1 MLNARCREILR
12 KIVILNN
19 NVSVGELS
27 NEFNV
32 SNRMIRYDI
41 DSINEFL
48 RSSNITEI
56 EKKPNS
62 PLKVLLDSK
71 ERALLINLLN
81 NMNAVDYILSS
92 NERIGIILY
101 DLLSSYK
108 MCTYSRLQEK
118 FFVSK
123 GTIVSDLR
131 KVKLWLSNY
140 NIKIIKY
147 SNKGISIEGE
157 ERSIRIAL
165 RELLIGNTEYN
176 ILDNLENV
184 YKNENSNVL
193 NKISKIDLSN
203 ENLDCIRGFIKE
215 LEIEFG
221 VFTDT
226 DFMNIVMTAFI
237 IINRSYKEDEK
248 ESNRYRSLEEEYKK
262 EYSAAKNIINKLT
275 SKFKID
281 ISKDEIGY
289 LTYAILSSSSNNIII
304 DDSKDYFEACSITGT
319 ILENVEQ
326 AYPGGIYMDTHLY
339 KSFLNHIK
347 GLIFRLTFK
356 VDVRNPSV
364 DSINEIYKK
373 EISLVK
379 GACMFIEE
387 KYKCKL
393 SDDELGYITLYVC
406 AAIEKNKSVV
416 VGTHKSILVVCSA
429 GFATGR
435 VLESKIKSKFN
446 VDKINITSVHGIRHY
461 IKNEKVDLIIST
473 IKIEEKLD
481 VPQIVI
487 SPILNE
493 KDINL
498 LRQYLDYK
506 FPTKQCEE
514 INEIVNIISKSCS
527 INNEEKLLKDLKKHF
542 KVESNLK
549 KSIKDYITVSEIQL
563 NIEAENWEEAIELAA
578 RPLLINGAIKQGYI
592 DAMINSIYKLG
603 SYIVVENGIAIP
615 HAKSGGYV
623 DKFGITITTFKEEIT
638 IGTYNNIK
646 AFITVAT
653 PDEKIEINIITEI
666 MKLIESY
673 EFIELLKG
681 ADNAENILEFIN
693 QKVVKARELL
703 N

>member
-12 KIVILNN
+12 KIVILNS
-19 NVSVGELS
+19 NVGVDELS
-27 NEFNV
+27 NRFSV

-62 PLKVLLDSK
+62 PLKVVLDNK

-81 NMNAVDYILSS
+81 NMNATDYILSS

-108 MCTYSRLQEK
+108 ECTYSRLQDK

-131 KVKLWLSNY
+131 KVKLWLSTY

-157 ERSIRIAL
+157 EENIRIAL
-165 RELLIGNTEYN
+165 RELLIGNSDYN
-176 ILDNLENV
+176 ILNNLENV

-203 ENLDCIRGFIKE
+203 ENLECIRGFIKE
-215 LEIEFG
+215 LEMEFG
-221 VFTDT
+221 VFTDV
-226 DFMNIVMTAFI
+226 DFMNLVMTSFI
-237 IINRSYKEDEK
+237 IINRSYKENEK
-248 ESNRYRSLEEEYKK
+248 EPDRYRLLEEQYKK
-262 EYSAAKNIINKLT
+262 EYNAATNIINKLIN
-275 SKFKID
+275 KFKID
-281 ISKDEIGY
+281 ISKEEIGY
-289 LTYAILSSSSNNIII
+289 LTYMILSSSSNDNNI

-326 AYPGGIYMDTHLY
+326 AYVDGIYMDTYLY

-347 GLIFRLTFK
+347 GLIFRLKFK
-356 VDVRNPSV
+356 VEVRNPIL
-364 DSINEIYKK
+364 DSINESYRK

-379 GACMFIEE
+379 GACKFIEE
-387 KYKCKL
+387 KYKYKL

-406 AAIEKNKSVV
+406 AAIEKKKSEVV
-416 VGTHKSILVVCSA
+416 SKRKNILVVCSA

-435 VLESKIKSKFN
+435 LVESRIKSKFN
-446 VDKINITSVHGIRHY
+446 VDKINIISVHGIRDY
-461 IKNEKVDLIIST
+461 IKNEKVDLIVAT
-473 IKIEEKLD
+473 INIEEELD
-481 VPQIVI
+481 IPTIIV

-506 FPTKQCEE
+506 SPSKQCEG
-514 INEIVNIISKSCS
+514 INELVNIISQSCN
-527 INNEEKLLKDLKKHF
+527 INNEEKLLKDLNKYF
-542 KVESNLK
+542 KVENNIK
-549 KSIKDYITVSEIQL
+549 ESIKEYITSSEIQL
-563 NIEAENWEEAIELAA
+563 NIEAKNWKEAIELAA
-578 RPLLINGAIKQGYI
+578 RPLLINRTIKQGYI
-592 DAMINSIYKLG
+592 DAMINSVNKLG
-603 SYIVVENGIAIP
+603 AYIVVDNGIAIP
-615 HAKSGGYV
+615 HAKSSGYV

-646 AFITVAT
+646 VFITVAT
-653 PDEKIEINIITEI
+653 PDEKIEINIMTQI
-666 MKLIESY
+666 MKLIENY
-673 EFIELLKG
+673 EFIELLKSS
-681 ADNAENILEFIN
+681 DSVKDILDFIN
-693 QKVVKARELL
+693 
-703 N
+703 

>member
-19 NVSVGELS
+19 NVGVDELS
-27 NEFNV
+27 NKFNV

-62 PLKVLLDSK
+62 PLKVVLDNK

-81 NMNAVDYILSS
+81 NMNAAEYILSS

-101 DLLSSYK
+101 DLLSCYK
-108 MCTYSRLQEK
+108 VCTYSRLQEK

-131 KVKLWLSNY
+131 KVKLWLSTY

-157 ERSIRIAL
+157 EKSIRIAL
-165 RELLIGNTEYN
+165 KELLIGNGEYN

-215 LEIEFG
+215 LEMEFG
-221 VFTDT
+221 VFTDI
-226 DFMNIVMTAFI
+226 DFMNLVMTAFI

-248 ESNRYRSLEEEYKK
+248 ESNRYRVLEEDYKK
-262 EYSAAKNIINKLT
+262 EYSAATNIINKLI

-281 ISKDEIGY
+281 ISKAEIGY
-289 LTYAILSSSSNNIII
+289 LTYMILSSNSNNDNI

-326 AYPGGIYMDTHLY
+326 AYVGGIYMDTHLY

-347 GLIFRLTFK
+347 GLIFRLRFK
-356 VDVRNPSV
+356 VEVRNPSL

-379 GACMFIEE
+379 SACMFIEE
-387 KYKCKL
+387 KYKYKL

-406 AAIEKNKSVV
+406 AAIEKNKSSV
-416 VGTHKSILVVCSA
+416 VGVHKNILVVCSA

-435 VLESKIKSKFN
+435 LLENKIKSKFN
-446 VDKINITSVHGIRHY
+446 IDKINIISVHGIKDY
-461 IKNEKVDLIIST
+461 IKNEKVDLIVST
-473 IKIEEKLD
+473 INIEEELD
-481 VPQIVI
+481 IPIIII

-493 KDINL
+493 KDLNL

-506 FPTKQCEE
+506 PPSKKCEG
-514 INEIVNIISKSCS
+514 INEIVNIISKNCN
-527 INNEEKLLKDLKKHF
+527 INNEENLLKDLEKYF

-549 KSIKDYITVSEIQL
+549 KSIKDYITSSEIQL
-563 NIEAENWEEAIELAA
+563 NIEAENWEEAIQLAA
-578 RPLLINGAIKQGYI
+578 MPLLINGTIKQGYI
-592 DAMINSIYKLG
+592 DAMINSINKLG
-603 SYIVVENGIAIP
+603 AYIVVDNGIAIP
-615 HAKSGGYV
+615 HAKGGGYV
-623 DKFGITITTFKEEIT
+623 DKFGITITTFKQEIT
-638 IGTYNNIK
+638 IGAYNNIK
-646 AFITVAT
+646 VFITVAT
-653 PDEKIEINIITEI
+653 PDEKIEMNIITEI
-666 MKLIESY
+666 MKLIENY
-673 EFIELLKG
+673 EFMELLKG
-681 ADNAENILEFIN
+681 SDTVKEILEFIAPI
-693 QKVVKARELL
+693 KAF
-703 N
+703 